1 MYFFGLHCV
10 YGFGEKPPKERSLKN
25 PTALC
30 VVTSLVTSVA
40 MADIY
45 YDPTGDIATGNPNL
59 DITQVEVKDDG
70 VDLFV
75 SMTVADLDADWG
87 NYLLYIN
94 LSGYSGSGDND
105 NPWGRNISGLAG
117 TNYFMGSWLDGGG
130 GDDSYS
136 YNDGWFNLEES
147 YVDFSIDW
155 LTSTV
160 TWTYYGFV
168 DYYQFD
174 VSGIDFEV
182 ATTGGNWGDPAIDL
196 LGGQGGNWG
205 EGSTGAWTYYEF
217 STVPA
222 PSALAL
228 LAMAGLNRRR
238 RS

>member
-1 MYFFGLHCV
+1 
-10 YGFGEKPPKERSLKN
+10 
-25 PTALC
+25 
-30 VVTSLVTSVA
+30 
-40 MADIY
+40 MADMY

-59 DITQVEVKDDG
+59 DITQVEVTDDG

-117 TNYFMGSWLDGGG
+117 ANYFMGSWLDGGG

-136 YNDGWFNLEES
+136 YDGGWHSLVES

-155 LTSTV
+155 ATSTV

-168 DYYQFD
+168 GYYTNNGVTD
-174 VSGIDFEV
+174 IGFEV